1 MPANCGPYR
10 IMAQRI
16 STHGPIETLKQ
27 RMTGIS
33 TTDLKSKRIGPK
45 NSTTNYGDKRISLKN
60 STTNYGDKRISTT
73 DLGSKRIGLKHKAG
87 VGQL

>member
-45 NSTTNYGDKRISLKN
+45 NSTTNYGDKRIS
-60 STTNYGDKRISTT
+60 TT

>member
-33 TTDLKSKRIGPK
+33 TTTDLGSKRIGPK
-45 NSTTNYGDKRISLKN
+45 NSTTNYGDKRIVQ
-60 STTNYGDKRISTT
+60 RIW
-73 DLGSKRIGLKHKAG
+73 GVNGLA
-87 VGQL
+87 